1 MKNLIKYLN
10 MTSIGNNLLK
20 EDLWSVHEFLNE
32 LNIPIVDNDDR
43 KYSIVGRI
51 KILQKNHFIILSE
64 VESIYLNKIQSILD
78 ICEEEYPSSE
88 KIQDIINE
96 LKKNHEKN
104 SKN

>member
-1 MKNLIKYLN
+1 

-51 KILQKNHFIILSE
+51 KILQKKSFYYSFR
-64 VESIYLNKIQSILD
+64 SR
-78 ICEEEYPSSE
+78 
-88 KIQDIINE
+88 INIF
-96 LKKNHEKN
+96 K
-104 SKN
+104 